1 MSIDTD
7 ISASE
12 DLFGKVVSDLQS
24 GITVGADGAVT
35 GELKYISDY
44 TGFDEGNPAMQ
55 VGNYLALHCTTN
67 VAGATISVKITNPKT
82 LDDDGIFVGRI
93 ADKDTQTI
101 TITASAEGYQ
111 TTTKVLTLDGLT
123 CESASAQEE

>member
-12 DLFGKVVSDLQS
+12 DLFGKVVSDLQDEIAI
-24 GITVGADGAVT
+24 GVNGAVT

-44 TGFDEGNPAMQ
+44 TGFDSRPEMQ
-55 VGNYLALHCTTN
+55 VGNYIAIHCTTN
-67 VAGATISVKITNPKT
+67 VAGATISVKITNPVT

-123 CESASAQEE
+123 CESASA